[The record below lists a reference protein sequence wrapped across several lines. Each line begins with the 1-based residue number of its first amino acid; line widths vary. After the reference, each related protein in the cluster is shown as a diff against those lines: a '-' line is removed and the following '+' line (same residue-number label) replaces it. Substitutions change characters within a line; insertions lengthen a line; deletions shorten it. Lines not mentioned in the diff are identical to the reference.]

1 MSIIVKVY
9 LVDGSYSE
17 WQAQASILQEHDEL
31 VRQGYGGKQLI
42 HRLISDDWGPPPRSV
57 VLAGVAEGGRRV
69 EITIPY
75 D

>member
-1 MSIIVKVY
+1 MSITVKVY

-17 WQAQASILQEHDEL
+17 SPAQASILEEHDEL

-57 VLAGVAEGGRRV
+57 VLDGVAEDGQRV
-69 EITIPY
+69 EIAIHY